1 MPKGELEDFA
11 NPLLYP
17 QDGLDFCS
25 RTSGAGPA
33 FGADMQFSFADHVL
47 DLERRELKRGSQ
59 NIAVEPQVFDLLAYL
74 IQNRDRVVS
83 KDDLI
88 STIWGGRVVSESNLT
103 SRINAARKAIG
114 DNGEQQRLI
123 RTYARKGIRFVGNV
137 DEAQPDLI
145 KAAPDLAASSS
156 HMQPGSD
163 TLRAKPTI
171 AVLPFSN
178 MSGEPE
184 QEYFSDGMTEDI
196 ITALSKHRS
205 MLVIA
210 RNSTFAFKGH
220 DRDVRRVGLD
230 LGADYLVE
238 GSVRKIGKHIRVTTQ
253 LIETEGGRHLWA
265 ERYDRDVQD
274 MFAMQDE
281 ITAAIAARIEP
292 EIGTAERVRS
302 EHKPPHVLHAWDF
315 FRLGTSHFYKS
326 TINDHQEAQRL
337 FRRAIELD
345 PALAQAHAFLSYA
358 LVLSMV
364 YFDVEPSNER
374 LNEAVTV
381 ARKGVEL
388 DEQDALVRFM
398 YGRALL
404 AQKAYGDALAELE
417 SAVELNPNLAVVYC
431 GLGDSLAYEGRFSE
445 AIPYFE
451 KAISLSPYDP
461 QRWAFYSYR
470 ALAHLLARQFELA
483 AEWAQKATRIPNSHY
498 WPFAHRVAALGH
510 LQRPEAQAALVE
522 LLQRQP
528 DFSARL
534 ARKRLFYIKD
544 PLHLDIYIEG
554 LRKGGVPE

>member
-1 MPKGELEDFA
+1 
-11 NPLLYP
+11 
-17 QDGLDFCS
+17 
-25 RTSGAGPA
+25 
-33 FGADMQFSFADHVL
+33 MQFSFADHVL
-47 DLERRELKRGSQ
+47 DLERRELRRASQ

-83 KDDLI
+83 KDELI
-88 STIWGGRVVSESNLT
+88 SAIWGGRIVSESSLT

-114 DNGEQQRLI
+114 DNGEIQRLI
-123 RTYARKGIRFVGNV
+123 RTYARKGFRFVGNV
-137 DEAQPDLI
+137 DEAKPDLI
-145 KAAPDLAASSS
+145 KEAPDLAASATQTQS
-156 HMQPGSD
+156 GSE
-163 TLRAKPTI
+163 TSRAKPTI

-210 RNSTFAFKGH
+210 RNSTFVFKGH

-238 GSVRKIGKHIRVTTQ
+238 GSVRKIGKHVRVTAQ
-253 LIETEGGRHLWA
+253 LIETEGGRHVWA
-265 ERYDRDVQD
+265 ERYDRDIQD

-292 EIGTAERVRS
+292 EIGTAERIRS

-326 TINDHQEAQRL
+326 TIDDNREAQRL
-337 FRRAIELD
+337 FRRAIEVD
-345 PALAQAHAFLSYA
+345 PGLAQAHAFLSYA
-358 LVLSMV
+358 LVLSMI
-364 YFDVEPSNER
+364 YFGIEPSDER
-374 LNEAVTV
+374 LNEAVMV

-404 AQKAYGDALAELE
+404 AQKGYGDALAELE

-445 AIPYFE
+445 AIPHFE
-451 KAISLSPYDP
+451 KAINLSPYDP

-470 ALAHLLARQFELA
+470 ALAHLLAQQFELA

-510 LQRPEAQAALVE
+510 LQPREASQTALAE

-528 DFSARL
+528 DFSCRL
-534 ARKRLFYIKD
+534 ARKRLFYIKN
-544 PLHLDIYIEG
+544 PVHLDIYIEG
-554 LRKGGVPE
+554 LRKAGVPE

>member
-1 MPKGELEDFA
+1 
-11 NPLLYP
+11 
-17 QDGLDFCS
+17 
-25 RTSGAGPA
+25 
-33 FGADMQFSFADHVL
+33 MQFSFADHVL
-47 DLERRELKRGSQ
+47 DLERRELKRGSHQ
-59 NIAVEPQVFDLLAYL
+59 IAVEPQVFDLLAHL

-83 KDDLI
+83 KDDLL
-88 STIWGGRVVSESNLT
+88 SAIWGGRVVSESNLT
-103 SRINAARKAIG
+103 SRINAARTAIG
-114 DNGEQQRLI
+114 DDGEQQRLI
-123 RTYARKGIRFVGNV
+123 RTYARKGVRFIGNV
-137 DEAQPDLI
+137 DEGKPGLNKEA
-145 KAAPDLAASSS
+145 DLAASAS
-156 HMQPGSD
+156 QTGSGSE
-163 TLRAKPTI
+163 TPRAKPTV

-184 QEYFSDGMTEDI
+184 QEYFSDGITEDI

-238 GSVRKIGKHIRVTTQ
+238 GSVRKIGKHVRVTAQ
-253 LIETEGGRHLWA
+253 LIETEDGRHVWA
-265 ERYDRDVQD
+265 ERYDRDVHD

-302 EHKPPHVLHAWDF
+302 EHKPLHVLHAWDF

-326 TINDHQEAQRL
+326 TNEDNREAQRL
-337 FRRAIELD
+337 FRRAVEVD
-345 PALAQAHAFLSYA
+345 SGLAQAHAFLGYA

-364 YFDVEPSNER
+364 YFDVEPSDER

-388 DEQDALVRFM
+388 DEQDALVRFV

-404 AQKAYGDALAELE
+404 AQKRYGDALAELE
-417 SAVELNPNLAVVYC
+417 TAVALNQNLAVVYC

-445 AIPYFE
+445 SIPHFE
-451 KAISLSPYDP
+451 KAINLSPYDP

-498 WPFAHRVAALGH
+498 WPMAHRVAALGH
-510 LQRPEAQAALVE
+510 LQRPEASQALVA

-528 DFSARL
+528 DFSCGL
-534 ARKRLFYIKD
+534 ARKRLFYIRD
-544 PLHLDIYIEG
+544 PVHLDIYVEG
-554 LRKGGVPE
+554 LRKAGVPE

>member
-1 MPKGELEDFA
+1 
-11 NPLLYP
+11 
-17 QDGLDFCS
+17 
-25 RTSGAGPA
+25 
-33 FGADMQFSFADHVL
+33 MQFFFADHVL

-59 NIAVEPQVFDLLAYL
+59 QIALEPQVFDLLTYL

-83 KDDLI
+83 KDDLM
-88 STIWGGRVVSESNLT
+88 SAIWGGRVVSESNLT

-114 DNGEQQRLI
+114 DDGEQQRLI
-123 RTYARKGIRFVGNV
+123 RTYARKGVRFVGNV
-137 DEAQPDLI
+137 DEAKPGAIEEALDLTT
-145 KAAPDLAASSS
+145 ARVAPAEGE
-156 HMQPGSD
+156 MQAGSNA
-163 TLRAKPTI
+163 LVEPRAKPTI
-171 AVLPFSN
+171 AVLPFNN

-184 QEYFSDGMTEDI
+184 QEYFSDGITEDI

-205 MLVIA
+205 ILVIA

-238 GSVRKIGKHIRVTTQ
+238 GSVRKIGKHIRVTAQ
-253 LIETEGGRHLWA
+253 LIETEGGRHVWA

-302 EHKPPHVLHAWDF
+302 ERKPPHVLHAWDF
-315 FRLGTSHFYKS
+315 FRLGTRHFYKS
-326 TINDHQEAQRL
+326 TIEDNREAQRL

-345 PALAQAHAFLSYA
+345 GGLAQAYAFLGYA

-364 YFDVEPSNER
+364 YFDIEPSDER

-451 KAISLSPYDP
+451 KAINLSPYDP

-522 LLQRQP
+522 LLQLQP
-528 DFSARL
+528 DFSCRL

-544 PLHLDIYIEG
+544 PVHLDIYVEG
-554 LRKGGVPE
+554 LRKAGVPE